1 MSTKHS
7 WSRYAKEGIIESDSE
22 VLTMLQEVV
31 DTIQLLERIYG
42 HDKAQLVVSGMIPTY
57 QSLSSIAYSRNL
69 ENIPHL

>member
-1 MSTKHS
+1 MSTNHS
-7 WSRYAKEGIIESDSE
+7 WLRYHKEGIIESDPE

-57 QSLSSIAYSRNL
+57 LSLSNIAYSRNL
-69 ENIPHL
+69 KDIPHL